1 MQRGRGTRLARV
13 AAGVVA
19 LGAVTA
25 AVPLASAQAATSKS
39 EAVVKVVT
47 RGHFGK
53 MLATVKG
60 ASLYTTAASCTGQCL
75 KIWPP
80 LLMASGKTKPTGTTG
95 LSTVKVTIGKA
106 HDLQVTYKGKRLY
119 TFVSDSGSS
128 VTGNNV
134 GGFKVATV
142 G

>member
-1 MQRGRGTRLARV
+1 MRLARV

-19 LGAVTA
+19 LGAATA
-25 AVPLASAQAATSKS
+25 AVPLASAQATTSKS

-60 ASLYTTAASCTGQCL
+60 ASLYTTGSSCTGQCL
-75 KIWPP
+75 KVWPP
-80 LLMASGKTKPTGTTG
+80 LLMASGKTMPTGATG
-95 LSTVKVTIGKA
+95 LSTVKITIGTK

-119 TFVSDSGSS
+119 TFESDSGSS
-128 VTGNNV
+128 VNGNNV
-134 GGFKVATV
+134 GGFKVAEV